1 MSANAQAACL
11 RRAAWHGNW
20 TMERA
25 ELTRIMF
32 DGIAF
37 IEQVKDID
45 LALACDTAGRLHGAI
60 SNKLARLSREADDA
74 GIGCE
79 AATID
84 MSELEAM
91 IDKLERAWKLQTKK
105 GY

>member
-1 MSANAQAACL
+1 MSANAQAAYL
-11 RRAAWHGNW
+11 ARHAWRGNW

-25 ELTRIMF
+25 ELTRLLATGL
-32 DGIAF
+32 DLC
-37 IEQVKDID
+37 EQLHNID
-45 LALACDTAGRLHGAI
+45 LALACDTAGRLHDAI

-79 AATID
+79 AATLD
-84 MSELEAM
+84 MSELDAM
-91 IDKLERAWKLQTKK
+91 IDKLERAYQLQTKK